1 MKTLKDL
8 QLGYLDLYLIH
19 CLIAYKAGDELF
31 PKDELGNLILT
42 DAHYIKTWKEMET
55 LVKKGLVKSIG
66 KEGKVTV

>member
-55 LVKKGLVKSIG
+55 SVKEGLVKSNG